1 MKIEIKNL
9 HKQYGNLVIFENL
22 NLVIPDQK
30 VSCIYGASG
39 CGKTTLLDIIGFLEP
54 YQSGT
59 ILYDEKEIKN
69 KKESQDMLRKD
80 IGFIF
85 QDYGL
90 IENETVE
97 QNLLLVHKIEK
108 DKNRKEHIKEVL
120 ISLQLDDSVLKKKVY
135 ELSGGEQQRITIAK
149 ILLKDPQLILADEPT
164 ASLDPENKDI
174 VLSFLRNFADNGKTV
189 VIVSH
194 DDNVT
199 KIADVLIDLKKLK
212 ENYK

>member
-1 MKIEIKNL
+1 MEIEIKNL

-22 NLVIPDQK
+22 NLVIPDNK
-30 VSCIYGASG
+30 MTCIYGTSG

-59 ILYDEKEIKN
+59 ILYDGKEIKN
-69 KKESQDMLRKD
+69 KKECQDMLRKD

-108 DKNRKEHIKEVL
+108 DKNRKQHIKE
-120 ISLQLDDSVLKKKVY
+120 IFESLQLEDVILKKKVY
-135 ELSGGEQQRITIAK
+135 ELSGGEQQRVTIAK
-149 ILLKDPQLILADEPT
+149 ILLKDPKLILADEPT

-174 VLSFLRNFADNGKTV
+174 VLSYLREFVENGKTV

-199 KIADVLIDLKKLK
+199 KLADVLIDLKKIK
-212 ENYK
+212 EN

>member
-9 HKQYGNLVIFENL
+9 HKQYGNLVIFDGL
-22 NLVIPDQK
+22 NLVIPDK
-30 VSCIYGASG
+30 KMTCIYGKSG

-59 ILYDEKEIKN
+59 IFYDDSVILS
-69 KKESQDMLRKD
+69 KKQQQNMLRKD

-97 QNLLLVHKIEK
+97 QNLLLVYKIEK
-108 DKNRKEHIKEVL
+108 DKDRKEHIKEVL
-120 ISLQLDDSVLKKKVY
+120 NSLQLDECILKKKVY
-135 ELSGGEQQRITIAK
+135 ELSGGEQQRVTIAK
-149 ILLKDPQLILADEPT
+149 ILLKDPTLILADEPT

-174 VLSFLRNFADNGKTV
+174 VLFYLRKFVDNGKTV

-194 DDNVT
+194 DQEVT

-212 ENYK
+212 